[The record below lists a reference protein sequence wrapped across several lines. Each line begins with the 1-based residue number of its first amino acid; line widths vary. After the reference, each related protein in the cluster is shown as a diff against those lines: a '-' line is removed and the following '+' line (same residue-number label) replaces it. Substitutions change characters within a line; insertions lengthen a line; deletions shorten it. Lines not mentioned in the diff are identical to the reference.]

1 MSVKIGD
8 VRSMNDPQGEKITP
22 DDRQTMIEV
31 YDGVVVQDWGRAED
45 GDRITWSLQFDAK
58 AWELVKGYWTNRTIV
73 SITDAAK
80 QTFTARVLVR
90 SWSRVSSFPD
100 CVNAEIELWRV

>member
-8 VRSMNDPQGEKITP
+8 ARSMNDPQGEKVTP

-31 YDGVVVQDWGRAED
+31 YAGVVVQDWGRVQD
-45 GDRITWSLQFDAK
+45 GDRITWTLQFDAK
-58 AWELVKGYWTNRTIV
+58 AWAAVEGYWTNRNIV
-73 SITDAAK
+73 NVTDADGK
-80 QTFTARVLVR
+80 TFSARVIVR
-90 SWSRVSSFPD
+90 SWSRVSRFPD

>member
-8 VRSMNDPQGEKITP
+8 ARSMNDPQGEKITT

-31 YDGVVVQDWGRAED
+31 YDGVVVQDWGRVQD
-45 GDRITWSLQFDAK
+45 GDRITWSLQFDAQ
-58 AWELVKGYWTNRTIV
+58 AWAAVEGYWTNRTIV
-73 SITDAAK
+73 NITDATK

-90 SWSRVSSFPD
+90 SWRRVSRFPD
-100 CVNAEIELWRV
+100 CVTSEIDLCRE